1 MSGDDYSEFP
11 GISVNSQVM
20 RKFLLSI
27 LPVLCFCTAA
37 YAQDDPEGT
46 GLECTSIMVG
56 RLASTDGSVM
66 TSHTC
71 DGVSHSWVN
80 IVPAADHLEGETTPI
95 RKNWRKTRFVTDTA
109 GVKTVGQIPQ
119 VRHTY
124 SYVNTGYPSLN
135 EKQVAIGETTFGG
148 PDTLINSDSP
158 ILIEELCRLALE
170 RCATAREAVLLMG
183 SLAEQYGYGD
193 SGECLTVADPREVWQ
208 FEITGSGKH
217 STGAIWAAQRI
228 PDGEVGISANIPRIG
243 RIDRSDKDNFL
254 ASDNL
259 EEVTRAHGLWDG
271 EGEFVFWKAIKCS
284 YAGGKNF
291 RERELVFF
299 STVAPSLGLSWDM
312 DEIPFSVKPDTLVSV
327 RQVSEILRGTYEG
340 TDFDMCRNWLIDV
353 PEKNGVPAHKEVS
366 PVANPWLTTTTRNT
380 LNTIAPGTIEFHRTL
395 AVAWCSYSTV
405 IQCRGWLPDGVG
417 GVVWY
422 AVDNP
427 AQSPRIPIFC
437 GGSALPQAFEN
448 CGHRQYVADCVLW
461 EFRRANKLATLSWQT
476 TKKGFTEVLDKTE
489 DETHAGLP
497 EVEEAYIKAPMAEK
511 QAVLDA
517 YTASVHDRCA
527 AQWKELE
534 AKYWSMFGRGF

>member
-1 MSGDDYSEFP
+1 MK
-11 GISVNSQVM
+11 
-20 RKFLLSI
+20 RFLLSLSAAI
-27 LPVLCFCTAA
+27 AVCTSA
-37 YAQDDPEGT
+37 YSQDDPEGL
-46 GLECTSIMVG
+46 GLECTSIVVG

-80 IVPAADHLEGETTPI
+80 IVPAADHKKGETTPI

-109 GVKTVGQIPQ
+109 GIKTVLEIPQ

-135 EKQVAIGETTFGG
+135 EKQVAIGETTFSG
-148 PDTLINSDSP
+148 PDTLINRNSP
-158 ILIEELCRLALE
+158 MLIEELCRLALE
-170 RCATAREAVLLMG
+170 RCATARDAVLLMG

-208 FEITGSGKH
+208 FEITGNGKH
-217 STGAIWAAQRI
+217 NTGAVWAAQRI
-228 PDGEVGISANIPRIG
+228 PDGHIGISANIPRIG
-243 RIDRSDKDNFL
+243 RIDRADKANFL

-259 EEVTRAHGLWDG
+259 EEVAKAHGLWDG
-271 EGEFVFWKAIKCS
+271 ESEFVFWKVIACD
-284 YAGGKNF
+284 YAKGRNF
-291 RERELVFF
+291 REREFVVFN
-299 STVAPSLGLSWDM
+299 TLAPSLGLTWDM
-312 DEIPFSVKPDTLVSV
+312 DEIPFSVKPDSLVDV
-327 RQVSEILRGTYEG
+327 RKVDEILRGTYEG
-340 TDFDMCRNWLIDV
+340 TDFDMCRNWLIEV
-353 PEKNGVPAHKEVS
+353 PEKDGVPAHKEIS
-366 PVANPWLTTTTRNT
+366 PVANPWLTNNMRNT
-380 LNTIAPGTIEFHRTL
+380 LNTIAPGVIEFHRTL

-405 IQCRGWLPDGVG
+405 IQCRGWLPDAIG

-437 GGSALPQAFEN
+437 GGRDLPKAFEN
-448 CGHRQYVADCVLW
+448 CGHKQYVPDCVLW

-476 TKKGFTEVLDKTE
+476 TKKEFTEALDQME
-489 DETHAGLP
+489 DMNFGGMSGL
-497 EVEEAYIKAPMAEK
+497 EKAYRKASRSEK
-511 QAVLDA
+511 QALLDA

-527 AQWKELE
+527 AKWSELE